1 MLKTMQQMRVVQ
13 SQRIKTV
20 LQITEQLMKSFN
32 ELENCH
38 FEQQNNVQGEL
49 KKDMTQLQ
57 KKIIKETVST
67 RTIINILLKSL
78 IIHKRL

>member
-13 SQRIKTV
+13 SQRIKIV
-20 LQITEQLMKSFN
+20 LQITEQLMKSFD

-67 RTIINILLKSL
+67 RTIINILLKSF

>member
-20 LQITEQLMKSFN
+20 LQITEQLMKSFD

-67 RTIINILLKSL
+67 RTIINILLKSF